1 MKPIAY
7 RPRLQEA
14 TLERALAAHPVVVL
28 HGARQAGKSTLVQSA
43 ACCRSRDYRTL
54 DDFDVLETVRRDPG
68 ALWKDGGTVTL
79 DEVQRA
85 PDLLLAVKREAD
97 RKRTPGRFLLTGS
110 ANLLLM
116 KGVADSL
123 AGRAVYIEVPPMTV
137 GELLGGGG
145 GSNFDVL
152 LSSKTAEEAA
162 ERLRP
167 PRADAPAPVEAA
179 FAGGFPVPALHLPPG
194 ERGRWFDG
202 YVQTYLERDLRNLS
216 AIPDLSDFRRLV
228 RLAAA
233 RNGGLL
239 NQASLAGDA
248 GLSAP
253 TAGRYLSLMETSFL
267 VHRLPAYKGSRSKR
281 AIKAPK
287 LFWRDPGLAAHLA
300 GFRSAA
306 ELASAPEWGLWLES
320 LLLSH
325 LLAFSAVRSPPPAVF
340 HWRSASGQEVDLV
353 VESPG
358 ALLPIEVKAASRP
371 RSGDERH
378 LRAFLEEHPGARFG
392 VVACGCSA
400 PRVVSDR
407 ILAIPLQA
415 LIAEAGS
422 RRGEPCG
429 PHGNPLSSAP

>member
-162 ERLRP
+162 ERLRRRSP
-167 PRADAPAPVEAA
+167 AASPCPRSICLPASADAGSTATSRPTW
-179 FAGGFPVPALHLPPG
+179 
-194 ERGRWFDG
+194 RGISG
-202 YVQTYLERDLRNLS
+202 
-216 AIPDLSDFRRLV
+216 
-228 RLAAA
+228 
-233 RNGGLL
+233 
-239 NQASLAGDA
+239 
-248 GLSAP
+248 
-253 TAGRYLSLMETSFL
+253 TS
-267 VHRLPAYKGSRSKR
+267 P
-281 AIKAPK
+281 
-287 LFWRDPGLAAHLA
+287 
-300 GFRSAA
+300 
-306 ELASAPEWGLWLES
+306 
-320 LLLSH
+320 
-325 LLAFSAVRSPPPAVF
+325 RSPTSRTSGAS
-340 HWRSASGQEVDLV
+340 SAW
-353 VESPG
+353 P
-358 ALLPIEVKAASRP
+358 
-371 RSGDERH
+371 
-378 LRAFLEEHPGARFG
+378 
-392 VVACGCSA
+392 
-400 PRVVSDR
+400 
-407 ILAIPLQA
+407 
-415 LIAEAGS
+415 
-422 RRGEPCG
+422 RRGTEG
-429 PHGNPLSSAP
+429 S